1 MDKILA
7 RFEVV
12 QFNPLGEKFNPN
24 MHDAVFMIKEESEFQ
39 NDHVGS
45 VMVTGWKIGERVLR
59 AAKVGIVKK

>member
-24 MHDAVFMIKEESEFQ
+24 MHDAVFMIKEESEF
-39 NDHVGS
+39 
-45 VMVTGWKIGERVLR
+45 
-59 AAKVGIVKK
+59 